1 MARAV
6 RAVVLTAALLVTSAA
21 TPAVGDPTAERVAV
35 CVVRAEQPDVERT
48 AHVPPPVA
56 EQLLATTPSYAAP
69 PCAEYGES
77 APCGNGTMTAYSQSE
92 GRRPVAVGTVLD
104 AATLRG
110 LPHDPPTEGRWC
122 FDKDGDGTTDPYTEC
137 TGGYEDTLDLGEEFT
152 SDVDVPFTYV
162 PMNWNPHGHMPPGV
176 YDLPHFDVHFYTN
189 SDSKRL
195 AIRPDRKSVV

>member
-69 PCAEYGES
+69 R
-77 APCGNGTMTAYSQSE
+77 APSTANPRRAGT
-92 GRRPVAVGTVLD
+92 GR
-104 AATLRG
+104 
-110 LPHDPPTEGRWC
+110 
-122 FDKDGDGTTDPYTEC
+122 
-137 TGGYEDTLDLGEEFT
+137 
-152 SDVDVPFTYV
+152 
-162 PMNWNPHGHMPPGV
+162 
-176 YDLPHFDVHFYTN
+176 
-189 SDSKRL
+189 
-195 AIRPDRKSVV
+195 